1 MIAGTLDRFLTG
13 SSDATLKSWPRAKGA
28 RPVTQS
34 EGVAK
39 VVGLALVEVHGK
51 PQVVAACEDDTLRFF
66 QLDDEGKFGDAT
78 LRVYGADAW
87 AKNELAQRD
96 PKLREAA
103 LRALAGFADAAAVKR
118 LAEQMGGDADH
129 ELRLL

>member
-51 PQVVAACEDDTLRFF
+51 PQVVAACADNTLRFF

-78 LRVYGADAW
+78 FTIHGADAW
-87 AKNELAQRD
+87 GKNELSSDD
-96 PKLREAA
+96 PKRREQA
-103 LRALAGFADAAAVKR
+103 LRTLAGFADAASVKR
-118 LAEQMGGDADH
+118 IAAQMKDDGD
-129 ELRLL
+129 